1 MVPERTI
8 ELLVV
13 SQTLL
18 LSHLPLPLGDDK
30 VHQTEDNKDTS
41 QNTNRNACLGRCV
54 ART

>member
-8 ELLVV
+8 ELLVI

-30 VHQTEDNKDTS
+30 IHQTKDNKDTS
-41 QNTNRNACLGRCV
+41 QDADCNARLSR
-54 ART
+54 